1 MKAESIDDG
10 RMTVTVDFLPLL
22 RANGLD
28 SFEKVMAMT
37 DGKVFRDF
45 PGRRTV
51 RLELNH
57 QGGVKPRGDPG
68 GPAAPGGHA
77 VPPGAQAIFLKRYE
91 CDYLSPARKWLR
103 WLHWPGAEDEALR
116 EWRVIHEVR
125 ARGIPTATPVAFGQQ
140 TAGSAATRSFLMT
153 AEIPGAVE
161 GIAWAEQLPAR
172 ERRRFLLRVANL
184 GRRFHAT
191 GFVHKDFYLG
201 HILVSALRRSS
212 GQQAKETL
220 EDGAPGTDGPELF
233 LIDLQRA
240 VRPCCF
246 HDRWVEKDLGAL
258 AYSMY
263 NAGASWTDL
272 LRCHLA
278 YCGKPRL
285 DKREKRVVRAVLR
298 RVAWLRTR
306 QPRHDGPVKQ
316 RA

>member
-57 QGGVKPRGDPG
+57 DGGDQ
-68 GPAAPGGHA
+68 A
-77 VPPGAQAIFLKRYE
+77 VFLKRYE
-91 CDYLSPARKWLR
+91 SHYLSPARKCLR
-103 WLHWPGAEDEALR
+103 RLRWPGAEDEALR
-116 EWRVIHEVR
+116 EWRVIQEVR
-125 ARGIPTATPVAFGQQ
+125 SRGIPTATPIALGQQ
-140 TAGSAATRSFLMT
+140 TAGGAATRSFLMT

-161 GIAWAEQLPAR
+161 GIAWAEQLPAP
-172 ERRRFLLRVANL
+172 ERRRFLLRVADL
-184 GRRFHAT
+184 ARRFHAT
-191 GFVHKDFYLG
+191 GLVHKDFYLG
-201 HILVSALRRSS
+201 HILVSP
-212 GQQAKETL
+212 
-220 EDGAPGTDGPELF
+220 GADEPQLF

-246 HDRWVEKDLGAL
+246 HGRWVEKDLGAL

-278 YCGKPRL
+278 YCGKPGL
-285 DKREKRVVRAVLR
+285 DKPEKCVVRAVLR

>member
-57 QGGVKPRGDPG
+57 DG
-68 GPAAPGGHA
+68 
-77 VPPGAQAIFLKRYE
+77 GAQGIFLKRYE
-91 CDYLSPARKWLR
+91 SHYLSPARKWLR
-103 WLHWPGAEDEALR
+103 RLHWPGAEDEALR

-125 ARGIPTATPVAFGQQ
+125 SRGIPTATPVAFGQQ
-140 TAGSAATRSFLMT
+140 TAGSPAMRSFLMT
-153 AEIPGAVE
+153 AEIPRAVE
-161 GIAWAEQLPAR
+161 GIAWAEQLPAP

-191 GFVHKDFYLG
+191 GLVHKDFYLG
-201 HILVSALRRSS
+201 HILVSTLGSGS
-212 GQQAKETL
+212 GQWAKETL
-220 EDGAPGTDGPELF
+220 GTDGPELF

-278 YCGKPRL
+278 YCGKPGL
-285 DKREKRVVRAVLR
+285 DKPEKRVVRAVLR

>member
-1 MKAESIDDG
+1 
-10 RMTVTVDFLPLL
+10 MTVTVDFLPLL

-28 SFEKVMAMT
+28 SFERVMAVS

-51 RLELNH
+51 RLELNPD
-57 QGGVKPRGDPG
+57 GGVKPHGELAG
-68 GPAAPGGHA
+68 SSALGHA
-77 VPPGAQAIFLKRYE
+77 AIRGAQAIFLKRYE
-91 CDYLSPARKWLR
+91 SYYLPPARRWLR
-103 WLHWPGAEDEALR
+103 RLRWPGAEDEALR

-125 ARGIPTATPVAFGQQ
+125 SRGIPTATPVAFGQQ
-140 TAGSAATRSFLMT
+140 AAGRAATRSFLMT

-161 GIAWAEQLPAR
+161 GITWAEQLPAP

-191 GFVHKDFYLG
+191 GLVHKDFYLS
-201 HILVSALRRSS
+201 HILVSTLRSGS
-212 GQQAKETL
+212 GQRARETL
-220 EDGAPGTDGPELF
+220 EPTNAAEDGSPEAEGPELY

-278 YCGKPRL
+278 YCGKPGL
-285 DKREKRVVRAVLR
+285 DKPERRVVRAVLR

-316 RA
+316 RP

>member
-57 QGGVKPRGDPG
+57 DG
-68 GPAAPGGHA
+68 A
-77 VPPGAQAIFLKRYE
+77 AQAIFLKRYE
-91 CDYLSPARKWLR
+91 SEYLSPARKWLR
-103 WLHWPGAEDEALR
+103 RLHWPGAEDEALR

-125 ARGIPTATPVAFGQQ
+125 SRGIPTATPVAFGQQ
-140 TAGSAATRSFLMT
+140 TAGRAATRSFLMT

-161 GIAWAEQLPAR
+161 GIAWAEQLPAP

-191 GFVHKDFYLG
+191 GLAHKDFYLG
-201 HILVSALRRSS
+201 HFLVSTLRNRS
-212 GQQAKETL
+212 GQWAGETL
-220 EDGAPGTDGPELF
+220 ENASRGADEPELF

-246 HDRWVEKDLGAL
+246 HERWVEKDLGAL

-278 YCGKPRL
+278 YCGKRGL
-285 DKREKRVVRAVLR
+285 DEPEKRVVRAVLR

-316 RA
+316 RT